1 MSLASV
7 RRVNLGMV
15 AFCAAT
21 SIPMSFFYFVL
32 PAVLRQAGHSAEV
45 IGLVALVGLP
55 YALRVFWAPL
65 VDRIAEGNAARYRA
79 LAFAMLGAAI
89 ISILGFVSV
98 NPRVDL
104 AATLCIATLV
114 FIFLATGL
122 TAVDGYVLS
131 TLGTAGRERV
141 TAYQAA
147 GFTLGAIVLGVGAI
161 ATDGIEWT
169 MLVLLLAA
177 TTAILTVP
185 LLILPNVGPSSET
198 PRSTNLRHGISHFV
212 RRPAVRRRIAVSV
225 LAHGGLG
232 LPAGYLAVL
241 QVDAGLTPG
250 QIGLFGAIGS
260 NICGLIAAI
269 ATGAFVARFGSWRT
283 LTVVILAGLAIFST
297 TAFIHTQL
305 NGPIF
310 AVSMALIVMTL
321 GYSYIV
327 PYRALILTI
336 CDVEKGATQAAFLS
350 CFDVMISL
358 LAASVAGVIVGML
371 GLTGLFA
378 LSAALCCS
386 GALVAVWALRR
397 PDDLPLVQP
406 AQVPA

>member
-198 PRSTNLRHGISHFV
+198 PRSTNLRHGIWHFV

-283 LTVVILAGLAIFST
+283 LTVVILAGLAIYGT
-297 TAFIHTQL
+297 IAFFHAQL

-310 AVSMALIVMTL
+310 AVSLALIVMTL

-336 CDVEKGATQAAFLS
+336 CDVENGATQAAFLS